1 VLRTRRD
8 DCPASLMFWQS
19 HLLGLLACVASRC
32 WLRFLCDRRRRLG
45 AKSAERILSLR
56 FIADM
61 SDSSSPNH
69 YTAGPSRSRRVPLG
83 LVVLVLVAIGGAV
96 FWGNSRL
103 EKESSRATAVQ
114 PEAAQ
119 PSPAPQNDTKQAV
132 TALEQA
138 VKDLQSANQRTA
150 DQITDLQRQLSAEE
164 GDRKLLSDQV
174 GALSARLND
183 LDKARAEMRAPT
195 RRRGV
200 R

>member
-1 VLRTRRD
+1 
-8 DCPASLMFWQS
+8 
-19 HLLGLLACVASRC
+19 
-32 WLRFLCDRRRRLG
+32 
-45 AKSAERILSLR
+45 
-56 FIADM
+56 M
-61 SDSSSPNH
+61 SDSSSPDH

-150 DQITDLQRQLSAEE
+150 DQIRDLQRQLSVEE